1 MLSSYGPEATQKT
14 TALIKEK
21 EVHGHDTK
29 AEDKPVKK
37 TPKKVVERKRSKKVK
52 GE

>member
-14 TALIKEK
+14 TALIKE
-21 EVHGHDTK
+21 EVHRHDTK

-37 TPKKVVERKRSKKVK
+37 TRKKVVERKRSKKVK
-52 GE
+52 EA

>member
-14 TALIKEK
+14 TALIKE
-21 EVHGHDTK
+21 EVHRHDTK
-29 AEDKPVKK
+29 AEVKQSKK

-52 GE
+52 EA